1 MVALQA
7 VIWCQQGRLEEAE
20 SRFSHATDAF
30 EKLGDTRD
38 ADGCREMLCM
48 IEAMVSERV
57 AADEADSDGER
68 LSIEPLKIL
77 LLLTCVNPQPRA
89 Q

>member
-1 MVALQA
+1 
-7 VIWCQQGRLEEAE
+7 
-20 SRFSHATDAF
+20 
-30 EKLGDTRD
+30 
-38 ADGCREMLCM
+38 M